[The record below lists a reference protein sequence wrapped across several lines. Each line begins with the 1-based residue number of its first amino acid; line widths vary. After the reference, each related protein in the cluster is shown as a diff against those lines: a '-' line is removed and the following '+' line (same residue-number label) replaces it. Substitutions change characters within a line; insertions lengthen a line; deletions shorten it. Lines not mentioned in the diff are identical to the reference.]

1 MKFINTDHQA
11 GNDHWELRDG
21 DNQPVEIGRIVES
34 SRRHLNPEEEQRS
47 FQLEGGT
54 CPQRPSSSGKV
65 HGFWVEDRA
74 SGNPV
79 TNGEYYPQVFG
90 LEWHQVSKPETKPET
105 EPESPSG
112 QLIGVIITAMI
123 NDGIKQGIDAAMA
136 AQREDLKTLVATIMS
151 DLSAEME
158 DNTLDADE
166 VREIAFD
173 DFDVDD
179 HFDITNYRDEIEEM
193 AKEGL
198 GDVEENVKAALN
210 DLIDSGKLALTLS
223 NY

>member
-79 TNGEYYPQVFG
+79 SNGEYYPQVFG
-90 LEWHQVSKPETKPET
+90 LEWHQISKPETKPET

-179 HFDITNYRDEIEEM
+179 HFDITNYRDEIEEIS
-193 AKEGL
+193 KEGL
-198 GDVEENVKAALN
+198 GDIEENVKAALN